1 MTTGGERMQ
10 INVAS
15 MDAELRL
22 ATARLLDR
30 IVSPLCGINQ
40 GIGFIR
46 RGRGDP
52 RFAVAGAELTGV
64 HYLLGQR
71 EAGSYHIGGGGVTVE
86 EAVIRTLA
94 ESLERYGQLVAA
106 SAGGHDIRFTTQR
119 ELAED
124 GERVVH
130 PSQLSFFADEMFAA
144 PDFPFQ
150 PFSADSPMGWV
161 CARSA
166 LDHGTYWV
174 PAQLAFVGYIVK
186 SDAGERRIGAGVTTG
201 TAAHTSRIT
210 ARRNALLELIQID
223 AVMGHWYTDR
233 VAPEIVHDANSVP
246 LQHLIGEFFPHG
258 FPDPRFYWLPTAET
272 SVCVVACAIR
282 KAEGALPSVSI
293 GLGADYSAVRAMYK
307 ALVEAVGV
315 MQLAKVGLVNET
327 LERWRISDVEQKQ
340 TGTDQALILDLDSN
354 VTHYAAGS
362 DRHFVDRKFGGGRAV
377 NVSQLPDQVGLR
389 DDDQVADML
398 DALAKGSVQIV
409 ELDLTTP
416 DVAAVGFNVARM
428 WSPDLLSLCLPSCP
442 PKRHKAFARFGG
454 ATHSRPHPYP

>member
-1 MTTGGERMQ
+1 MR
-10 INVAS
+10 INIVS
-15 MDAELRL
+15 MDGELRS

-30 IVSPLCGINQ
+30 LVSPLCGIDQ

-52 RFAVAGAELTGV
+52 HFAIAGAELTGV

-94 ESLERYGQLVAA
+94 ESLERYGQLIAA
-106 SAGGHDIRFTTQR
+106 SAGSHDIK
-119 ELAED
+119 LATHRD
-124 GERVVH
+124 LSQCDERVVD
-130 PSQLSFFADEMFAA
+130 PSKLHFFTDKQAA
-144 PDFPFQ
+144 ALDFPFQ
-150 PFSADSPMGWV
+150 PFSVDSPMGWV

-166 LDHGTYWV
+166 LDHGEYWV
-174 PAQLAFVGYIVK
+174 PAQLAFVGYMIN
-186 SDAGERRIGAGVTTG
+186 SDAGERRIAAGVTTG

-233 VAPEIVHDANSVP
+233 VAPEIVHDASSVS
-246 LQHLIGEFFPHG
+246 LQNLITQY
-258 FPDPRFYWLPTAET
+258 FPDTFPQPRFYWLPTAET

-282 KAEGALPSVSI
+282 KAGGALPSVSI

-327 LERWRISDVEQKQ
+327 LERWRISEAEEEHS
-340 TGTDQALILDLDSN
+340 GTDQALILDLDSN
-354 VTHYAAGS
+354 VTYYAAGS
-362 DRHFVDRKFGGGRAV
+362 DRHFVDRKFGGGRPVHA
-377 NVSQLPDQVGLR
+377 SQLPDHVGLR

-398 DALAKGSVQIV
+398 DALAKASVEVV

-428 WSPDLLSLCLPSCP
+428 WSPDLLPLCLPSCP
-442 PKRHKAFARFGG
+442 PKRHKAFARYGG